1 MAADSLIIPYG
12 NFSERFNLIYSSHAQ
27 RTNRISIRHYFKL
40 SSHPNSNTSL
50 SASARLTVIVQ
61 VVTKE
66 PDGGAGPRE
75 GKQSPLQTPWVQGL
89 AATSHAA
96 PAYVFPTQKQRA
108 EIAISFRRQSLSY
121 IRNARVPDSQ
131 NFGFGPASRKF
142 QSTRE
147 N

>member
-1 MAADSLIIPYG
+1 MVILARD
-12 NFSERFNLIYSSHAQ
+12 FNIFAREIFVASSHAQ

-40 SSHPNSNTSL
+40 SSHPIPNTSL

-66 PDGGAGPRE
+66 PDGGAGPRK
-75 GKQSPLQTPWVQGL
+75 GKQSPLQTPWVRGL